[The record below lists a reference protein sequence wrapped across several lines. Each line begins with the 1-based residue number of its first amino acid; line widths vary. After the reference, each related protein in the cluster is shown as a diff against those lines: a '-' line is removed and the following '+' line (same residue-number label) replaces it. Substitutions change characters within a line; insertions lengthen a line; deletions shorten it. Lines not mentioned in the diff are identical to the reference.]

1 MNNSETLSY
10 IQDAY
15 DKIDEARDLIRW
27 IIAQDSEANAIY
39 VILENELEELFG
51 RLFEKYEEA

>member
-15 DKIDEARDLIRW
+15 DKIDEARDLIRLV
-27 IIAQDSEANAIY
+27 ITQDSDANRIY
-39 VILENELEELFG
+39 VTLENELEELFG
-51 RLFEKYEEA
+51 KLFEKYEN